1 MVSRESRLAIT
12 CNVDVPVFVDD
23 HDSRVEYRIEILGA
37 LGELWTAFMECFIDP
52 SKKVAKLPSTDVGTT
67 AIRVENMS
75 WLDLH
80 VQIND
85 ESWDLGVS

>member
-37 LGELWTAFMECFIDP
+37 LGEL
-52 SKKVAKLPSTDVGTT
+52 
-67 AIRVENMS
+67 
-75 WLDLH
+75 
-80 VQIND
+80 
-85 ESWDLGVS
+85 